1 MRQTRW
7 AVFTGTRQIEAEID
21 EFLDK
26 VSEAGIVYEAAC
38 AEFLQHGP
46 DAACQARLDQLTQ
59 LEARGDELRRGVET
73 ALYTQMLI
81 PESRGD
87 VLSLLD
93 HLDELL
99 DRYKRNL
106 MALTIERPAVAPEFQ
121 ADFQALVAVVVKSIE
136 AAVLASRA
144 YFRDAATVR
153 DHAHK
158 VGFYEKEADHVALRL
173 KRAIFDSGLPLA
185 EKLHLRYHVDQADQ
199 LADEAER
206 VGDHLSIAAL
216 KRSL

>member
-1 MRQTRW
+1 MSTGKW
-7 AVFTGTRQIEAEID
+7 VVFAGTRQIESEID

-26 VSEAGIVYEAAC
+26 VSEAGMVYESAC
-38 AEFLQHGP
+38 LDFVHQGP
-46 DAACQARLDQLTQ
+46 GEACRLRLDQLTQ
-59 LEARGDELRRGVET
+59 LESRGDELRRRVET

-99 DRYKRNL
+99 DRYKRNF
-106 MALTIERPAVAPEFQ
+106 MSLTIERPSVPPEFHD
-121 ADFQALVAVVVKSIE
+121 DFAALVAVVVKSIE
-136 AAVLASRA
+136 SSVLASRA
-144 YFRDAATVR
+144 YFRDAPSIR
-153 DHAHK
+153 DHVHK
-158 VGFYEKEADHVALRL
+158 IGYFEKEADQVALRL
-173 KRAIFDSGLPLA
+173 KQAIFDSGLPLA
-185 EKLHLRYHVDQADQ
+185 EKLHLRYHVDLADQ

-206 VGDHLSIAAL
+206 VGDHLSISAL